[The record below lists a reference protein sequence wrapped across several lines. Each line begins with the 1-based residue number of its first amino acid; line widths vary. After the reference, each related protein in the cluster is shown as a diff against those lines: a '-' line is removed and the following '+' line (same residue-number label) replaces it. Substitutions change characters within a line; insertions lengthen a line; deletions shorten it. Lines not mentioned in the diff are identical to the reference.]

1 MSKEVIRKVCILIGI
16 CCLVFITRTTLHIRQ
31 NNFNQLKVTNTVVDS
46 IKEKKPVLE
55 KQSVTIKT
63 TNIKTT
69 KTISKDNQIA
79 YNQPS
84 EKQTVKLRTNR
95 TISRG
100 SLVEYDTTFELTFYS
115 GLVCENSKYGAV
127 THKGLKLFDG
137 VVANNVLP
145 YATKIKLKGFGTVQ
159 VLDIGGGNFNSS
171 RRLDV
176 YVPRLE
182 GESDDRYYNRVQN
195 MGRVKVQGKIIK

>member
-1 MSKEVIRKVCILIGI
+1 MSKEVIRKVYILIGI
-16 CCLVFITRTTLHIRQ
+16 CCLVFTIRTTLHIRQ
-31 NNFNQLKVTNTVVDS
+31 NNSSSQKITNTIIVDA
-46 IKEKKPVLE
+46 IKEKKPILE
-55 KQSVTIKT
+55 KQSV
-63 TNIKTT
+63 NIKTT
-69 KTISKDNQIA
+69 KTISKYNQIA
-79 YNQPS
+79 YTPPS
-84 EKQTVKLRTNR
+84 KKQTVTLKTNR

-145 YATKIKLKGFGTVQ
+145 YKTKIKLKGWGTVQ
-159 VLDIGGGNFNSS
+159 VLDVGGDSFNSS

-182 GESDDRYYNRVQN
+182 GESDDTYYNRVQK
-195 MGRVKVQGKIIK
+195 MGRVKVKGKIIN